1 MFKDLIYREN
11 KVFSS
16 QLNHSDPIE
25 PLLSEIRQKED
36 LGTAILLLEGKD
48 NTNALFILENKL
60 YALYCVDGLHITPR
74 LFSDFFKE
82 TSRDKTQVALYQV
95 SPVLF
100 KCLLILAQYS
110 PSVIGPST
118 VIDIEGMLEHIG
130 KQGQEAL
137 LIFKQDAQVQL
148 FYFLDGNVR
157 DMYFGGK
164 GKVSI
169 ASDLRKQVLDASAK
183 DKTLRIELFDK
194 TDISAASDRE
204 MAEQIID
211 KIQAKSTPIPKKNE
225 ITNETPL
232 WVKVLGG
239 SRAGFLI
246 RVSSEPVSLGR
257 GKVAVRLN
265 DPQVSRFHAE
275 LAWGKDGL
283 FIRDNH
289 STNGIFVNDEKVSQ
303 KNLILNDLI
312 RLGDVRL
319 KVVAGS

>member
-1 MFKDLIYREN
+1 MFKDLIYKEN
-11 KVFSS
+11 KVFST
-16 QLNHSDPIE
+16 QLKRSDSIE
-25 PLLSEIRQKED
+25 ALLSKIRQKED

-48 NTNALFILENKL
+48 DTNALFILENKL
-60 YALYCVDGLHITPR
+60 YALCCVDALHITPL

-82 TSRDKTQVALYQV
+82 PSQDKTQVALYQV

-110 PSVIGPST
+110 PSVIGPSA
-118 VIDIEGMLEHIG
+118 VIDIEGMLGYIS

-157 DMYFGGK
+157 DMYCGGK
-164 GKVSI
+164 GKISI
-169 ASDLRKQVLDASAK
+169 ASDLKKQVLDASAK
-183 DKTLRIELFDK
+183 DKTLHIELFDE
-194 TDISAASDRE
+194 TEISAASDRDL
-204 MAEQIID
+204 AEQIID
-211 KIQAKSTPIPKKNE
+211 KAQVESTPIQEENGTKK
-225 ITNETPL
+225 ETPL

-319 KVVAGS
+319 KVVSGS